1 MSSFVV
7 HNKLQK
13 KISRTI
19 FSGYY
24 APEKNNDVVIYQFTY
39 FQRARSQ

>member
-7 HNKLQK
+7 HNKLK
-13 KISRTI
+13 KNLSRAI
-19 FSGYY
+19 LSGHY